1 MERTLILFKPDCVQR
16 RLVGRIM
23 ARFEDKGFNFVALKL
38 MRITPDLAKQ
48 HYAEHVQKG
57 WYPTLEAFITGGP
70 IVAAVLE
77 GLEVVRVV
85 REMLGATSGL
95 KAAAGTIRGDFSSS
109 RQMNL
114 VHASDGPEAAAREI
128 ALYFQPNEIVA
139 GTPTITPW
147 LRAADEA

>member
-1 MERTLILFKPDCVQR
+1 MERSLILFKPDCVQR
-16 RLVGRIM
+16 RLVGRIL
-23 ARFEDKGFNFVALKL
+23 ARFEDKGLNVVAMKL
-38 MRITPDLAKQ
+38 MQITPDLAKQ

-57 WYPTLEAFITGGP
+57 WYPTLEKFITGGP
-70 IVAAVLE
+70 VVAAVLE
-77 GLEVVRVV
+77 GLEAIRVV

-128 ALYFQPNEIVA
+128 ELYFKANEIVA
-139 GTPTITPW
+139 NTPTITPW
-147 LRAADEA
+147 LRAGDET